1 MKCHFK
7 IFRYLRKIKCQFKI
21 LLFLKKMNT
30 NKKWNKKNVI
40 NKEKQKEIKKNIK
53 TSLQL

>member
-1 MKCHFK
+1 M
-7 IFRYLRKIKCQFKI
+7 KCQFKI